1 MYRNV
6 HFGGLAPVIAFTI
19 SYAEPKVG
27 KSWCQHADPRKNSDL
42 VLLERQEPVVLE
54 VFWEVLLGRVLEG

>member
-1 MYRNV
+1 M
-6 HFGGLAPVIAFTI
+6 IAFTI
-19 SYAEPKVG
+19 SYAEPRVG

-54 VFWEVLLGRVLEG
+54 VFWEVLLGRVLEC